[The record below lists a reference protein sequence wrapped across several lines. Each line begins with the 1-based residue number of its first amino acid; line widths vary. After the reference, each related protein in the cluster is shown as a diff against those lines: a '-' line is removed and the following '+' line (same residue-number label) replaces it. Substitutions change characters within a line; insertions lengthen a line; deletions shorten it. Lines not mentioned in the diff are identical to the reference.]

1 MRSDIPLARDSSAI
15 LVMVLVAVMVFLA
28 VLAAAGGLA
37 INNALDRW
45 SRDVTGT
52 LTAQV
57 PPVPGLGEDAR
68 KATDERV
75 MRALDALRA
84 HPGVATARALDE
96 QELTALIE
104 PWIGT
109 GEVLRDLPM
118 PRLIDITMHPG
129 AMSGAD
135 INALADALRTA
146 VPSATLDE
154 HRLWLSRLLDLGE
167 AVGLLGLTI
176 VLVVGGATAVA
187 VIHATHA
194 GMVTHRTV
202 IEVLHMIGAQD
213 EYIARQFARHA
224 LRQGLKGG
232 AGGFML
238 ALPVLAGIGVLAGR
252 IRGGLVP
259 TVGLTGLDWLIL
271 ATLPIAA
278 AGLAMLTARLTVLR
292 TLARMP

>member
-1 MRSDIPLARDSSAI
+1 MRSDIPLARDSSAL
-15 LVMVLVAVMVFLA
+15 LVTALVAVMVFLA

-37 INNALDRW
+37 LDNVLDRW
-45 SRDVTGT
+45 SRDVAGN
-52 LTAQV
+52 LTAQI

-68 KATDERV
+68 RATDDRV
-75 MRALDALRA
+75 TRALEALRDQ
-84 HPGVATARALDE
+84 PGVASVRALSE
-96 QELTALIE
+96 EELTALIE

-109 GEVLRDLPM
+109 GEVVRDLPM
-118 PRLIDITMHPG
+118 PRLIDI
-129 AMSGAD
+129 
-135 INALADALRTA
+135 ALRPDAVGTVDPAAMAESLRRA
-146 VPSATLDE
+146 VPGATLDE
-154 HRLWLSRLLDLGE
+154 HRLWLSRLLDLGD
-167 AVGLLGLTI
+167 AVGMLGI
-176 VLVVGGATAVA
+176 AVVLVVGAATAFA

-213 EYIARQFARHA
+213 DYIARQFARHA

-238 ALPVLAGIGVLAGR
+238 ALPVLAGIGWLAGR
-252 IRGGLVP
+252 LEGGLIP
-259 TVGLTGLDWLIL
+259 TVGLTVLDWLIL
-271 ATLPIAA
+271 TMLPFAA